1 MYSAVN
7 ILQIYTQIHV
17 STIYIFVN
25 LFRFDDSDDDEHY
38 EDVKEEDEE
47 DTKDAEEDED
57 EDMEENQSDD
67 ENENEEADVKME
79 DDKEVRI
86 RNCKNLEDSVKR
98 RQNLK

>member
-57 EDMEENQSDD
+57 MEENQSDD

>member
-57 EDMEENQSDD
+57 MEENQSDD

-98 RQNLK
+98 RRNLK